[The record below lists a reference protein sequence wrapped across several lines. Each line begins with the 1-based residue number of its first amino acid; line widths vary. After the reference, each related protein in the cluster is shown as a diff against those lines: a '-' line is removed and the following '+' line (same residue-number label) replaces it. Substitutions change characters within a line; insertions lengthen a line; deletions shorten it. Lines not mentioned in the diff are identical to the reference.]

1 VAIFA
6 ANVGYY
12 KPAFTIVTRMMRKA
26 KKLFNKEVDGCGMF
40 LYSSWGE
47 VGLKHEDLT
56 VLYVTHRAFSCE
68 AG

>member
-47 VGLKHEDLT
+47 VADFSANF